1 MILRRIKN
9 AAHLVVSMTGAYYQG
24 VVEHQRPPEAPVHV
38 ALFIMGAAQ
47 PGPIGWWYEGRLAVA
62 LRSHQEEGS

>member
-9 AAHLVVSMTGAYYQG
+9 AAHLVVSCMGAYYQG
-24 VVEHQRPPEAPVHV
+24 FVEHKRPEQTVHV

-62 LRSHQEEGS
+62 MPSQQEEGS